1 MEKHYFYAMVI
12 LFKFACSL
20 HTYSSREFLWTRL
33 CLLYTVVSRRKFF
46 LYKTMYFT
54 LPLVG
59 ECFEIF
65 FNITSGNGILERI
78 LDWAINPHKNEC
90 RET

>member
-33 CLLYTVVSRRKFF
+33 SLQYGSFKTKKNF
-46 LYKTMYFT
+46 YKKTMYYFT
-54 LPLVG
+54 I
-59 ECFEIF
+59 CWRMF
-65 FNITSGNGILERI
+65 
-78 LDWAINPHKNEC
+78 
-90 RET
+90 